1 MKLQTVNV
9 IEMFSGILDSIHSFT
24 DDIAGNKEAE
34 YFFANKLKDYNF
46 VGMSPYEL
54 SEVLSDGHFE
64 CGKFELFLTH
74 SV

>member
-24 DDIAGNKEAE
+24 DDETGNKEAE
-34 YFFANKLKDYNF
+34 YFFANKLKDNNF
-46 VGMSPYEL
+46 SMSPDEL
-54 SEVLSDGHFE
+54 SDVLNDGHFE
-64 CGKFELFLTH
+64 CGKFELLLTH